1 MVIPFENTMLA
12 SLAGVFTAPLGVLL
26 LPAMLLYV
34 VTSLSLFEK
43 ADLWLIKF
51 FLLVLLI
58 SILNLSVLI
67 ADYDIGFLIDRGLR
81 FALLAIPT
89 MAVYLFC
96 IRLNLA
102 TLEKGVKI
110 IFAVVAAI
118 YVVNLLVPSVVNSSS
133 PLQFSEALSPHRMRG
148 FTFEASMFGFQFVIA
163 SLMFACVMKF
173 PLKIVVPLILI
184 LCIPITS
191 KGAQIFFMLAVFV
204 AIVQCF
210 IRLQP
215 IAKVLV
221 SICLSTLLIWV
232 SSGYVASMFASDIE
246 KYSSV
251 ATRSTIFLTPIVALF
266 SFPQG
271 SGFFGFLPSIY
282 SYGPIAMDFLDA
294 MFPNALNFTE
304 VMPYFVVGNV
314 KGVGTKSFFMDWLL
328 YGGLV
333 FLFFYSKAVGAIFS
347 ELSQKKSFYP
357 ICMFCFVV
365 FSTFFYVP
373 ADGRYIAPFAIA
385 YIVRLMRESRK
396 EQQAL

>member
-1 MVIPFENTMLA
+1 MTVDKLQLFVFYALCLVIPFENTMLA

-148 FTFEASMFGFQFVIA
+148 FTFEASMFGFQFEI
-163 SLMFACVMKF
+163 
-173 PLKIVVPLILI
+173 
-184 LCIPITS
+184 
-191 KGAQIFFMLAVFV
+191 
-204 AIVQCF
+204 
-210 IRLQP
+210 
-215 IAKVLV
+215 
-221 SICLSTLLIWV
+221 
-232 SSGYVASMFASDIE
+232 
-246 KYSSV
+246 
-251 ATRSTIFLTPIVALF
+251 
-266 SFPQG
+266 
-271 SGFFGFLPSIY
+271 
-282 SYGPIAMDFLDA
+282 
-294 MFPNALNFTE
+294 
-304 VMPYFVVGNV
+304 
-314 KGVGTKSFFMDWLL
+314 
-328 YGGLV
+328 
-333 FLFFYSKAVGAIFS
+333 
-347 ELSQKKSFYP
+347 
-357 ICMFCFVV
+357 
-365 FSTFFYVP
+365 
-373 ADGRYIAPFAIA
+373 GRAH
-385 YIVRLMRESRK
+385 V
-396 EQQAL
+396 